1 MDNTNTVI
9 KDEKSNIA
17 DMFTFA
23 VQRMIVMIGDA
34 CHLRVHFYTPC
45 TVCVDRTHGAKF
57 GHSNE
62 CPSGIEY

>member
-23 VQRMIVMIGDA
+23 LQLMIGDGSWA
-34 CHLRVHFYTPC
+34 KPEYMYIYYTPC
-45 TVCVDRTHGAKF
+45 MLTV
-57 GHSNE
+57 
-62 CPSGIEY
+62 